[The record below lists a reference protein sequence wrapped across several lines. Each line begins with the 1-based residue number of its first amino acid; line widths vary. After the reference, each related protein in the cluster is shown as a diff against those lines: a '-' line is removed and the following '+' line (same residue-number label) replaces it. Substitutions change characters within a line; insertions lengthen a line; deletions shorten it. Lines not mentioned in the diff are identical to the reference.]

1 MQNQVNRLWL
11 EGKIISNPTI
21 RTVGNKRVCN
31 FKVLNIT
38 SNGGKER
45 SLVLDC
51 TAWDELADKMKEAKQ
66 GDIVAM
72 TGDIRA
78 FAWSKDG
85 EEIRG
90 IELNCE
96 EILHGGLGR
105 EK

>member
-1 MQNQVNRLWL
+1 LNQVNRLWY
-11 EGKIISNPTI
+11 EGRIISTPII
-21 RTVGNKRVCN
+21 RDVGDKRVCN
-31 FKVLNIT
+31 FRVLNT
-38 SNGGKER
+38 TNDGKKER
-45 SLVLDC
+45 HLALDC
-51 TAWDELADKMKEAKQ
+51 TAWEEMAEKMTTAKQ
-66 GDIVAM
+66 GDVVAV
-72 TGDIRA
+72 TGDLRT